1 MRRLTIGSRSGL
13 FEYKVNS
20 TTGAI
25 ISQGAGPGGSALT
38 VAQSRAQLSMWA
50 LLKSPL
56 LVSADF
62 DEVANWPTDLEAPEK
77 GSGAELI
84 AVLKNT
90 EVLAVSDDPL
100 GMEAVR
106 LEDAGGHSSPDVF
119 MVSCRDIAGIW
130 VAFFQGCQQY
140 RCGQGQMA
148 GGKFAAVLFNRNG
161 AANMTLK
168 LSDTKVVNPAAAAS
182 HYRVRD
188 LWSHTENGTVAA
200 DGELTAMVGAQDV
213 AMVTL
218 TPA

>member
-1 MRRLTIGSRSGL
+1 MR
-13 FEYKVNS
+13 
-20 TTGAI
+20 
-25 ISQGAGPGGSALT
+25 AGP
-38 VAQSRAQLSMWA
+38 
-50 LLKSPL
+50 
-56 LVSADF
+56 
-62 DEVANWPTDLEAPEK
+62 TDPKAPEK

-84 AVLKNT
+84 AVLQNT

-119 MVSCRDIAGIW
+119 L
-130 VAFFQGCQQY
+130 
-140 RCGQGQMA
+140 GQMA

-200 DGELTAMVGAQDV
+200 DGELTAMVGWARPLADGWARWV
-213 AMVTL
+213 AFSRRWYVSQAAGRGHGHPHAGLRHRTH
-218 TPA
+218 A

>member
-1 MRRLTIGSRSGL
+1 MVAADL
-13 FEYKVNS
+13 FLMDRYKVNS

-62 DEVANWPTDLEAPEK
+62 DEVAKCKAHDRCWHLGCTHPRAPAIIVRAGPTDPKAPQK

-90 EVLAVSDDPL
+90 EVLEVSDDPL

-119 MVSCRDIAGIW
+119 L
-130 VAFFQGCQQY
+130 
-140 RCGQGQMA
+140 GQMA

-200 DGELTAMVGAQDV
+200 DGELTVMVGAQDV

>member
-1 MRRLTIGSRSGL
+1 MTRLDRKSQRRFPRCARRLTIGSRSGL

-62 DEVANWPTDLEAPEK
+62 DEVAKWPSDPEAPEK

-84 AVLKNT
+84 AVLKNA

-119 MVSCRDIAGIW
+119 L
-130 VAFFQGCQQY
+130 
-140 RCGQGQMA
+140 GQMA

-168 LSDTKVVNPAAAAS
+168 LSDTKVVNPAATAS
-182 HYRVRD
+182 QYRVRD

-200 DGELTAMVGAQDV
+200 DGELTVMVGAQDV